1 MYTIF
6 TIFYQFV
13 NKILTAAHTN
23 ANIFL
28 EVGNMGFN
36 ENLRLLLIQKEMKQ
50 ADLCRM
56 TGIQTSLMSEY
67 ISGKKSPTIR
77 NAILIADAFDI
88 SLDTLA
94 GREERVRYSRRAD
107 HAYGIQLN
115 ESMDGLSEKE
125 CTFVLDVIKAMRQHL
140 K

>member
-1 MYTIF
+1 MEF
-6 TIFYQFV
+6 
-13 NKILTAAHTN
+13 K
-23 ANIFL
+23 
-28 EVGNMGFN
+28 
-36 ENLRLLLIQKEMKQ
+36 ENLKQLLIEKNMKQ
-50 ADLCRM
+50 ADLCRLSH
-56 TGIQTSLMSEY
+56 IQTSLMSEY
-67 ISGKKSPTIR
+67 INGKKSPTIG
-77 NAILIADAFDI
+77 NAIQIADALDI

-125 CTFVLDVIKAMRQHL
+125 YTFVLDVIKAMRQHL